1 MCIILF
7 CKKFLKKVTFE
18 QIPKETELKSIH
30 TLKERG
36 FQKEGVIRRKALKR
50 HICHVWGTEK
60 AGGETPFLAQTLVV
74 KITVFQPP
82 LFHPWAMIHSW
93 PLNNTGLNCADPLTH
108 GYFSKLNITVIYDPC
123 WLNSRIWNCGF
134 RRSTIKLY

>member
-50 HICHVWGTEK
+50 HICHV
-60 AGGETPFLAQTLVV
+60 
-74 KITVFQPP
+74 
-82 LFHPWAMIHSW
+82 
-93 PLNNTGLNCADPLTH
+93 
-108 GYFSKLNITVIYDPC
+108 
-123 WLNSRIWNCGF
+123 
-134 RRSTIKLY
+134 